1 MNNGRSRAPKRRGLR
16 EVPALSNSKKGAIP
30 DEDMDKK
37 AHQGHLGDIKAEKR
51 KKKGRVDRLIKRKR
65 RGGGYVEGQGE
76 SSEDDK
82 EGQGNEGHPLK
93 RIKKQKLALVRK
105 EDTQG
110 KGGVGHKRVSSAS
123 SISFKKKQIFRDPHS
138 HANLH
143 EVHTKAMQ
151 LCLEVDFGK
160 QILVGYVELL
170 LEAILDDVN
179 DVVLDTSEDMTILQV
194 SSVLPSQATPIPGA
208 TPKRGGGPPE
218 QPTELAALTVY
229 FLSCLCFEPSS
240 NPSLSSHLQF
250 SLDRPQPCLGSAL
263 RVSLPAPLA
272 KGTTIRLR
280 VEYHTSPTA
289 TGLMWLSRK

>member
-1 MNNGRSRAPKRRGLR
+1 M
-16 EVPALSNSKKGAIP
+16 PALSNSKKGVN

-37 AHQGHLGDIKAEKR
+37 AHPRHLGDIKAEKR

-76 SSEDDK
+76 YSEDDK
-82 EGQGNEGHPLK
+82 EGQRKEGYPLK

-105 EDTQG
+105 EDNQG
-110 KGGVGHKRVSSAS
+110 KGGVGHKRASSAINTN
-123 SISFKKKQIFRDPHS
+123 SISFKKKQVFRDPHS

-143 EVHTKAMQ
+143 EVHTKAME

-160 QILVGYVELL
+160 QILVGCVELL

-194 SSVLPSQATPIPGA
+194 SSVLPSQAPIPGA
-208 TPKRGGGPPE
+208 TPKRGVGPPE

-229 FLSCLCFEPSS
+229 F
-240 NPSLSSHLQF
+240 
-250 SLDRPQPCLGSAL
+250 
-263 RVSLPAPLA
+263 
-272 KGTTIRLR
+272 
-280 VEYHTSPTA
+280 
-289 TGLMWLSRK
+289 